1 MTIFF
6 ITENKTGI
14 HSVHLTRDQAEAEL
28 DNIYYD
34 ALEDESYQVQN
45 QDKDTVVVTSTDQQK
60 TFQIIPKE
68 ITLYPTTPMDNE
80 YINSIHNHMNK

>member
-1 MTIFF
+1 MKIYF

-34 ALEDESYQVQN
+34 ALEDNLQVQN
-45 QDKDTVVVTSTDQQK
+45 QDKDTVVLTSADQQK
-60 TFQIIPKE
+60 TFQIISRE
-68 ITLYPTTPMDNE
+68 VTLYPTIPMDNE
-80 YINSIHNHMNK
+80 YINSQFNP

>member
-34 ALEDESYQVQN
+34 ALDDDLQVEN
-45 QDKDTVVVTSTDQQK
+45 QDKDTVVVTSADQQK
-60 TFQIIPKE
+60 TFKIIPKE
-68 ITLYPTTPMDNE
+68 VNLINNTISESITKP
-80 YINSIHNHMNK
+80 ISHK

>member
-34 ALEDESYQVQN
+34 ALDDHNRYQAEN
-45 QDKDTVVVTSTDQQK
+45 RDNDTVVITDRLPPYQQK
-60 TFQIIPKE
+60 TFKIISRE
-68 ITLYPTTPMDNE
+68 VTLINNTISESITKP
-80 YINSIHNHMNK
+80 ISHK

>member
-14 HSVHLTRDQAEAEL
+14 HSVHLTRDQAEVEL

-34 ALEDESYQVQN
+34 ALDDDQVQVEN
-45 QDKDTVVVTSTDQQK
+45 QDNDTVVVTSADQQK
-60 TFQIIPKE
+60 TFQIISRE
-68 ITLYPTTPMDNE
+68 VTLYPITPMDNE
-80 YINSIHNHMNK
+80 YINKSFNK